1 MNRIIRKM
9 NCSIALWVV
18 QGPVDWRCAS
28 IICIFVSLT
37 LLFRY
42 LHKLFSQIDKC
53 PPKQLFLFKFTVFAV
68 YYLQSAN
75 ANHVYTEAQSIF
87 PSIPLPGNNVGH
99 YIEYV
104 VDLKIFC

>member
-37 LLFRY
+37 LLFRF
-42 LHKLFSQIDKC
+42 LHKLFSKIDKC

-75 ANHVYTEAQSIF
+75 ANHVYTEAYF
-87 PSIPLPGNNVGH
+87 PAFRCLVIMSDIT
-99 YIEYV
+99 
-104 VDLKIFC
+104 